1 LNELFDTGRIVDLIL
16 LFVALEAVALI
27 VYARSTARSGIAP
40 MGVLTNL
47 AAGTCLLLALR
58 CALVASPWGW
68 TAAWLLAA
76 LFAHLADL
84 GQRWTR

>member
-1 LNELFDTGRIVDLIL
+1 MTELFESGRIVDLIL
-16 LFVALEAVALI
+16 AFVALEAVALL
-27 VYARSTARSGIAP
+27 VYAHGTARGIAP